1 MKTKKKMKKMK
12 RIKNI
17 LFLLL
22 PLFILLLL
30 AVLCHAAEL
39 SALGSVSPTIND
51 APVKTDGA
59 ITGSNIPKES
69 IPTLCAGV
77 NMFFTPRGEAK
88 APEWKVH
95 RNWNEL
101 NLGYTSEAEARQGLS
116 IALCALLKCADVI
129 DRNDPYYDIYKNMQE
144 KGQSPEFM
152 AERYLLQKQM
162 DHQRAPHIT
171 YILKENIIGRE
182 EMDKPGNDERTK
194 RLEEIGFLLG
204 TEGRNLIFTRDL
216 LYLKVDELVKSR
228 QTGQCD

>member
-1 MKTKKKMKKMK
+1 MMKMK

-39 SALGSVSPTIND
+39 SVPGSVPPTINN
-51 APVKTDGA
+51 APVKPDGA
-59 ITGSNIPKES
+59 TTDSTILDES
-69 IPTLCAGV
+69 RYMFCAGV
-77 NMFFTPRGEAK
+77 NVSFTVPGEAK

-101 NLGYTSEAEARQGLS
+101 DLGYTSEAEARQGLS
-116 IALCALLKCADVI
+116 IALYALLKCADVI
-129 DRNDPYYDIYKNMQE
+129 DRNDPYYDFYKNMQE

-152 AERYLLQKQM
+152 AERFLLQKQL
-162 DHQRAPHIT
+162 DNQRAPHISYT
-171 YILKENIIGRE
+171 LKENIIGRE
-182 EMDKPGNDERTK
+182 EKKRPENDERIK

-216 LYLKVDELVKSR
+216 LHLKVDEVIKNR
-228 QTGQCD
+228 QTGQCE